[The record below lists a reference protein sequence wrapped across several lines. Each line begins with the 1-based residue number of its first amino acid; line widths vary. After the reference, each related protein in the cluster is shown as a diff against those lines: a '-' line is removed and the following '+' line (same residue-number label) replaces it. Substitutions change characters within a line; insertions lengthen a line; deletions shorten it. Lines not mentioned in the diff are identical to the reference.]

1 MDSKEFDQRIK
12 SGIKRGNKNCF
23 RILYRRFYP
32 GLCQF
37 ACQYTGRTDIAE
49 EIVQDIFMNLWG
61 GRKKYKIEGSIKS
74 YLYVAVRNG
83 ALNYL
88 NHLALERKINND
100 TTAQIHRTIAYI
112 QISQE
117 DGSSIL
123 IDKEF
128 EKSLAE
134 ALEALPPKCR
144 EIFLLNRKD
153 GLSHSEIAG
162 KLGLSKNTI
171 QRQMSIAIENLTVR
185 LLPKIRE

>member
-1 MDSKEFDQRIK
+1 MDNQEFDKRIK
-12 SGIKRGNKNCF
+12 SGIKRGDKNCF
-23 RILYRRFYP
+23 RILYRRFYS

-37 ACQYTGRTDIAE
+37 ACQYTGRSDVAE
-49 EIVQDIFMNLWG
+49 EIVQDIFMKLWM
-61 GRKKYKIEGSIKS
+61 GRKKYTIEGSIQS
-74 YLYVAVRNG
+74 YLYGAVRNG

-88 NHLALERKINND
+88 NHLALERRFNNE
-100 TTAQIHRTIAYI
+100 TTTQIHRTITYI

-128 EKSLAE
+128 EKSFAE

-153 GLSHSEIAG
+153 GLSHSEIAE

-171 QRQMSIAIENLTVR
+171 QRQMSIAIEKLTVR
-185 LLPKIRE
+185 LLPKIK

>member
-1 MDSKEFDQRIK
+1 MANQEFDQRIK
-12 SGIKRGNKNCF
+12 SGIKRGDKNCF
-23 RILYRRFYP
+23 RILYRRFYS

-37 ACQYTGRTDIAE
+37 ACQYTGRSDVAE
-49 EIVQDIFMNLWG
+49 EIVQDIFMKLWM
-61 GRKKYKIEGSIKS
+61 GRKKYTIEGSIQS
-74 YLYVAVRNG
+74 YLYGAVRNG

-88 NHLALERKINND
+88 NHLALERRFNNE
-100 TTAQIHRTIAYI
+100 TTSQIHRTITYI

-128 EKSLAE
+128 EKSFAE

-171 QRQMSIAIENLTVR
+171 QRQMSIAIEKLTVR
-185 LLPKIRE
+185 LLPKIK